1 MNREFLCDG
10 YHELSCARE
19 VAAIAASNTEALV
32 LLSEGLELIA
42 STRKEILELALII
55 KAGDRSLNVDALGRS

>member
-1 MNREFLCDG
+1 MP
-10 YHELSCARE
+10 CARE

-55 KAGDRSLNVDALGRS
+55 KAGDRSLSVDALGRS